1 MPKLLDQTQYDTVF
15 ALLEGIKEAAN
26 GGDLDGCIRLANAS
40 QSVMTNLPVKHETDK
55 S

>member
-1 MPKLLDQTQYDTVF
+1 MPKLLDQTQYDAVF

-40 QSVMTNLPVKHETDK
+40 QNVMTNIPVKDETDK